1 MAAIGTI
8 PSCRI
13 SEAVRFDPDD
23 VAVWLQMAAALC
35 EGRGFGLNF
44 VVYCQFSEHFF
55 LLWNKIIGVGAG
67 GLRWLPSLKA

>member
-1 MAAIGTI
+1 MAATGTI

-13 SEAVRFDPDD
+13 SGAVRFDPDD
-23 VAVWLQMAAALC
+23 VAVWLQLAAALC

-44 VVYCQFSEHFF
+44 VVCCHFSEHFF
-55 LLWNKIIGVGAG
+55 LWNEIIGAGAG